1 MQNITRKKDKTMR
14 ELKIKGML
22 LGAIAGDAIGTP
34 FNGLSKTHIHA
45 VYKSINNYTDATPAL
60 KGKLQDWK
68 KAALYSSS
76 SQLMLLLLIFTIKN
90 KRMNVYDF
98 ARFVRKIPEAGE
110 NEYGIFRHP
119 GSTERHFMQT
129 VKEEIESS
137 EEKKYYIASARS
149 SVIIIPFSVL
159 NSEIND
165 NLIIDMLSF
174 SFMFNK
180 DVHSAAGALLFVM
193 FLKRIIIEKNF
204 DSAKLLNKAIEVS
217 NFLLEK
223 TEVFTNRI
231 SEIGIMHNHLESC
244 IKDYLNI
251 FFLIKDAK
259 EISEAEKIIV
269 NYVNTKIKTPVTR
282 ATIDHP
288 LAIIPFAV
296 FFTACHIGQPS
307 EMLFRAAEIGG
318 TASILCA
325 LTGALTGAM
334 LGTGWLQGNLLDN
347 LVNKKRIINIVD
359 SAINAK
365 ITDALVDDFIRCE
378 ASLTVKEIQEKNAKL
393 KHVKIKPKKTKKK
406 SRKDI
411 ERELSAHVV
420 ESWTKLDKAKWRKKI
435 GRGKESEQ

>member
-1 MQNITRKKDKTMR
+1 MR

-34 FNGLSKTHIHA
+34 FNGLSKAHIHA
-45 VYKSINNYTDATPAL
+45 VYKNINNYTDATPAL

-68 KAALYSSS
+68 KAGLYSSS

-90 KRMNVYDF
+90 KRMNIYDF
-98 ARFVRKIPEAGE
+98 ARFVRKIPEAAE

-119 GSTERHFMQT
+119 GSTERHFMHT
-129 VKEEIESS
+129 NKEEIAPS

-149 SVIIIPFSVL
+149 SIIIIPFSVL
-159 NSEIND
+159 NPNIND

-174 SFMFNK
+174 SFLFNK
-180 DVHSAAGALLFVM
+180 DAHSTAGALLFVM
-193 FLKRIIIEKNF
+193 FLISIINEKN
-204 DSAKLLNKAIEVS
+204 SGLAKLINMAIEVS
-217 NFLLEK
+217 NFLLGK
-223 TEVFTNRI
+223 TSVLANRI

-244 IKDYLNI
+244 IKDYLYI
-251 FFLIKDAK
+251 FSQIKDTK
-259 EISEAEKIIV
+259 EIPEAEKIIV
-269 NYVNTKIKTPVTR
+269 NYVNTKIKTPITR

-288 LAIIPFAV
+288 LAIIPFVV
-296 FFTACHIGQPS
+296 FFTARHLGQPS
-307 EMLFRAAEIGG
+307 EILFRAAEIGG
-318 TASILCA
+318 AASILCA

-334 LGTGWLQGNLLDN
+334 LGTDWLQGNLLND

-365 ITDALVDDFIRCE
+365 LTDALVDDFIQCE
-378 ASLTVKEIQEKNAKL
+378 ASLTTKEIQEKNAKL
-393 KHVKIKPKKTKKK
+393 KHVKIKPKKIKKK